1 MAAGAWKLFRDAKKA
16 LGNADIDLSAT
27 TFKLFL
33 AKDDSNVITER
44 LTLSTLASVSNLVA
58 STSGYHATS
67 GEALAA
73 ETWTADAGS
82 GYKFDASVPVIT
94 ALGSPI
100 SSVMFGIIATS
111 GGTKL
116 LCVASLSSAAFSIG
130 AGSTLT
136 VTIHANGVFNLT

>member
-1 MAAGAWKLFRDAKKA
+1 MAAGAWKLFRDAKKGI
-16 LGNADIDLSAT
+16 GNAGINLSAT
-27 TFKLFL
+27 TFKLFF
-33 AKDDSNVITER
+33 AKSTSNVITDR

-73 ETWTADAGS
+73 ETWTEDAGS

-100 SSVMFGIIATS
+100 ASVMFGIIATS
-111 GGTKL
+111 GLTGRL
-116 LCVASLSSAAFSIG
+116 LDLQV
-130 AGSTLT
+130 
-136 VTIHANGVFNLT
+136 N